1 MLHLSPLKIQS
12 ASPILGLMALSV
24 LQQQSSNNT
33 TNLLLN
39 FFSTTNIRIISKKKE
54 AEVLTVNNEKRY
66 QKYFLGF

>member
-12 ASPILGLMALSV
+12 ASPILGLMALLV

-39 FFSTTNIRIISKKKE
+39 FFFHHQYSNNIEKE
-54 AEVLTVNNEKRY
+54 RSGSLDGE
-66 QKYFLGF
+66 